1 MSDELTAL
9 REEVTQLREETK
21 SLRQDLR
28 ELFRLLSIPEDSFRE
43 GTFKA
48 LSLVVE
54 SVAVR
59 SSVNPHSNAI
69 YIGADESGGHIWL
82 QDEHIRRRCSISA
95 NGEGALIAMENA
107 DGKTVLSIGET
118 EKGNPQIYIAQP
130 DGSPCAGLHIKDG
143 QPIINIVD
151 EKQRALVMMMGSEDG
166 GELIVANLNGKP
178 AVTQKATQRGGLVT
192 THEPGGQIMSL
203 LLATSETGMI
213 DVRGPQGA
221 QAIVLTADDAG
232 GAMGVMDAE
241 GSLLFRLPPI
251 AKTDE
256 EGEEDDSSIPDDE
269 D

>member
-1 MSDELTAL
+1 MSEELAEL
-9 REEVTQLREETK
+9 RAEVTRLREETK
-21 SLRQDLR
+21 SLRKDLR
-28 ELFRLLSIPEDSFRE
+28 ELFRLLSVPEDSFRE
-43 GTFKA
+43 GTLKA

-59 SSVNPHSNAI
+59 STVNPHSNAI

-82 QDEHIRRRCSISA
+82 QDEHIRRRCSIGA
-95 NGEGALIAMENA
+95 NGDGASIAIDNA
-107 DGKTVLSIGET
+107 EGKTVLSIAET
-118 EKGNPQIYIAQP
+118 DKGNPQIYIATP

-143 QPIINIVD
+143 HPIINIVD
-151 EKQRALVMMMGSEDG
+151 EKQRALVMMMSGEDG

-192 THEPGGQIMSL
+192 THEPGGQIMGL

-221 QAIVLTADDAG
+221 QAVVLTADDAG

-251 AKTDE
+251 VKSDE
-256 EGEEDDSSIPDDE
+256 EGDDSSIPDDE